1 MRKLLIACLLLCL
14 SLAAMGQ
21 DDASRSASADVR
33 YLMPDFTD
41 GMIFFHS
48 GAPAQ
53 GKLNICAEDNT
64 LRFIDKSGVEM
75 AAANEDNIYKVR
87 IDTVLFL
94 RSGGLYYRLYKVT
107 SDCGIALKRD
117 VRLAR
122 TGKQGAFGTTSQTS
136 SIRESGNIYADGVS
150 YDIEKNKDAAY
161 EAVETLYL
169 YKGDEVLVFNKRNL
183 RRAFPESK
191 DAIDAYFKGGGAV
204 PATVPEALA
213 LMNSFKYE

>member
-1 MRKLLIACLLLCL
+1 MRKFLTACLMLCL
-14 SLAAMGQ
+14 SLAAAGQ
-21 DDASRSASADVR
+21 EEAPKSAPADVR
-33 YLMPDFTD
+33 YLMPEFTD

-64 LRFIDKSGVEM
+64 LRFIDKSGVEL

-94 RSGGLYYRLYKVT
+94 RSGGLYYRLYRVT
-107 SDCGIALKRD
+107 GDCGIALKRD
-117 VRLAR
+117 LRLTR

-136 SIRESGNIYADGVS
+136 SIRESANVYADGVS
-150 YDIEKNKDAAY
+150 YDIDKTRDAAY
-161 EAVETLYL
+161 EAIETIYL
-169 YKGDEVLVFNKRNL
+169 YKGDDVLVFNKRNL

-213 LMNSFKYE
+213 LLNSFKYE